1 MSAGDEAQQMMKVMK
16 AKLCS
21 RQGKSLYCTS
31 LMILMI
37 LMIVSLVP
45 LTWASRIVNG
55 FIGLSRRCLESIQEC
70 ATGEILGM
78 ACPDI
83 P

>member
-1 MSAGDEAQQMMKVMK
+1 MSAGDAAQQMMKVMK

-37 LMIVSLVP
+37 VMIVSSMSLLV
-45 LTWASRIVNG
+45 LKIFS
-55 FIGLSRRCLESIQEC
+55 L
-70 ATGEILGM
+70 
-78 ACPDI
+78 
-83 P
+83 